1 MLDVNSTSK
10 IEIGSLQ
17 ALRAS
22 ASAPSQ
28 QASAP
33 DTPGTPDTPDT
44 WQQVLL
50 GIRCNKTRH
59 LVFYDVL
66 RNAKLAGI
74 LRICWNWIYGNLRFE
89 SKEHLDADTS

>member
-1 MLDVNSTSK
+1 MLDVSSTSK

-22 ASAPSQ
+22 AGAPSQ

-33 DTPGTPDTPDT
+33 DTPDTPDT